1 MVPLQFRGSSTQVI
15 ESSPNTSIAIGAWS
29 AKPTANED
37 MRGVP
42 VRTEGGPGV
51 ADTFGIALKTAD
63 DTYVWFRLQTVETTI
78 VLCYFQSFD
87 ESTSPATIT
96 AVDPIAAAGALNLQ
110 SYRQARIR
118 ATVDDDPGTA
128 DVVGEVEYYDASTT
142 TWQALLTGTFD
153 FGDVSTTTE
162 WEDLPVEVLAAGS
175 YVALR
180 VSVTGTG
187 SESVTASVLLDL
199 RG

>member
-1 MVPLQFRGSSTQVI
+1 MVPLQ
-15 ESSPNTSIAIGAWS
+15 
-29 AKPTANED
+29 
-37 MRGVP
+37 
-42 VRTEGGPGV
+42 
-51 ADTFGIALKTAD
+51 
-63 DTYVWFRLQTVETTI
+63 
-78 VLCYFQSFD
+78 
-87 ESTSPATIT
+87 
-96 AVDPIAAAGALNLQ
+96 
-110 SYRQARIR
+110 
-118 ATVDDDPGTA
+118 
-128 DVVGEVEYYDASTT
+128 
-142 TWQALLTGTFD
+142 LTGTFD